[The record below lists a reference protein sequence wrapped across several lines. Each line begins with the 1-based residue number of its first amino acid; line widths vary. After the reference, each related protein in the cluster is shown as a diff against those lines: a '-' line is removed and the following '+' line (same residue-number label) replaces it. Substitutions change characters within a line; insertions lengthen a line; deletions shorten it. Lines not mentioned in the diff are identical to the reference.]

1 MAGVEVAVSSEGGG
15 MGTGAPISIEIK
27 GSDLTILQELSEE
40 IAAKIKTVPNTR
52 EVTTSFDKGTPEIEV
67 IIDRDKASAYGPS
80 TYQVAGALRQ
90 NISGVTATKYR
101 EKGNEYD
108 VKIMLYEE
116 QRADLEAAKRIMIPT
131 SLGFSVP
138 LEEVSETIFTE
149 GPSSVSRKDQ
159 SRIATITGDI
169 SGRDLASVSA
179 DISTALGDLIFPSGY
194 SIEFGGSNQEMVEAF
209 TNLALALLLAVILV
223 YMVMASQFE
232 ALLHPFVIMFSI
244 PPTFIGI
251 TLSLFLTGR
260 NFGVTAFI
268 GVIMLAGIVVNNAIV
283 LVDYVNILR
292 KSGME
297 KMEVLKEAGQT
308 RFRPILMTTILALIP
323 QTIGIG
329 EGAELMAPMATV
341 VVFGLLFSTLITL
354 VLVPVVYYSMDT
366 FVEKYKERISRV
378 ITGGQK

>member
-1 MAGVEVAVSSEGGG
+1 
-15 MGTGAPISIEIK
+15 
-27 GSDLTILQELSEE
+27 
-40 IAAKIKTVPNTR
+40 
-52 EVTTSFDKGTPEIEV
+52 
-67 IIDRDKASAYGPS
+67 
-80 TYQVAGALRQ
+80 
-90 NISGVTATKYR
+90 
-101 EKGNEYD
+101 
-108 VKIMLYEE
+108 
-116 QRADLEAAKRIMIPT
+116 
-131 SLGFSVP
+131 
-138 LEEVSETIFTE
+138 
-149 GPSSVSRKDQ
+149 
-159 SRIATITGDI
+159 
-169 SGRDLASVSA
+169 
-179 DISTALGDLIFPSGY
+179 
-194 SIEFGGSNQEMVEAF
+194 
-209 TNLALALLLAVILV
+209 
-223 YMVMASQFE
+223 
-232 ALLHPFVIMFSI
+232 MFSI
-244 PPTFIGI
+244 PPTI